1 MKLYLILIFLFFVIY
16 KNKTLV
22 DCVDKKQDVYLDDE
36 FKSFTF
42 FFASSPSASFLS
54 RIVHSDEARFAQI
67 KNKTDIWNRTID
79 KAYSINQVSNS
90 IMRVY
95 ISLLSL
101 FLFPYFAY
109 IGIFGYARNKA
120 NLTLSSLWAYFALLV
135 SFFLFNGILNIGFVT
150 SLPLV
155 VAVLVFLWGSSDCEI
170 NFLHKYTRY
179 IFCFIISKLLYD
191 VVTYIS
197 GDGANIFDY
206 GFSGYIYMN
215 LLRGKYYIILK
226 LIHLIV
232 LSLISLMII
241 KMFPKIFSNT
251 HLKSPISITF
261 DKYIVSFLCS
271 LPIATAISQVF
282 YLVSKTINPIDPSI
296 FFMIPSSINF
306 SSISTI
312 FSLSI
317 WILVSYLMAFLR
329 SQVEGDFNNILNKIP
344 NSLPDFI

>member
-67 KNKTDIWNRTID
+67 KNKT
-79 KAYSINQVSNS
+79 
-90 IMRVY
+90 
-95 ISLLSL
+95 
-101 FLFPYFAY
+101 
-109 IGIFGYARNKA
+109 
-120 NLTLSSLWAYFALLV
+120 AYFALLV

-155 VAVLVFLWGSSDCEI
+155 VAGGKNDTERKVLHHFKAYPFNC
-170 NFLHKYTRY
+170 
-179 IFCFIISKLLYD
+179 
-191 VVTYIS
+191 
-197 GDGANIFDY
+197 
-206 GFSGYIYMN
+206 
-215 LLRGKYYIILK
+215 
-226 LIHLIV
+226 
-232 LSLISLMII
+232 
-241 KMFPKIFSNT
+241 SN
-251 HLKSPISITF
+251 PISI
-261 DKYIVSFLCS
+261 
-271 LPIATAISQVF
+271 QVF

-312 FSLSI
+312 FSLS
-317 WILVSYLMAFLR
+317 S
-329 SQVEGDFNNILNKIP
+329 
-344 NSLPDFI
+344 SLDISVLSHGIFEESS